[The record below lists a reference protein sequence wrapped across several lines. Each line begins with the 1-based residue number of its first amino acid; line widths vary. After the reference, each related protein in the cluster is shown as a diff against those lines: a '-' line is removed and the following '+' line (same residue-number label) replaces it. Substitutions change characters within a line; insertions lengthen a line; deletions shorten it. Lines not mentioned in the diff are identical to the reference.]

1 MSNRVRQRDRQAG
14 VQTQTGQG
22 TQEIVKLCIL
32 REDCQCDV
40 SADGG
45 QKANNHQEGSL
56 THQTLPRFSPC
67 KADKTQ
73 NSPQHGSCHFFHF

>member
-1 MSNRVRQRDRQAG
+1 MRNRVRQRDRQAG

-32 REDCQCDV
+32 REDCQYDV

-56 THQTLPRFSPC
+56 THQTLYAPLFSL
-67 KADKTQ
+67 
-73 NSPQHGSCHFFHF
+73 